1 MQFKNQKI
9 QNRRIKKRYTFF
21 SFCVITMMLLLGYNS
36 SIAIAESDEKAVEL
50 SPAKIGYKY
59 QEIKSIAKK
68 NVNKN
73 DTDALENI
81 VAKSQNFI
89 ESHPK
94 YKRIDE
100 VYYYLGNAL
109 VRLERVEEGITVF
122 ETLFKEDSDA
132 RYVPTILLE
141 LGLAY
146 DKLGNHAKADE
157 AYNSLIEHPKYNER
171 SQAKKVKEILEMDIE
186 LRTGELPKPKP
197 VGGQPSEWIGK
208 PAPEFK
214 VMDLNGEEITLDKY
228 HGQVVLLDF
237 WATWCGPCIGELPNV
252 KATYD
257 KYKDKRFQIIGISWD
272 RTKPTLEAFIKEQ
285 NLGWVHH
292 FDPEGKIA
300 NQYGVTGIPSTF
312 LLDGEGIIR
321 MTNLRGGALEIAVG
335 ELVEENLKIPH
346 HGPHSK
352 SIPATKLIKPSNP
365 TPKNPPI
372 TSSKPT
378 GWIGKPAPDITITNL
393 KGEELSLEDF
403 KGQVV
408 LLDFWATWCGPCITE
423 IPKVKKTYEKYKDQK
438 FQIIGISLDRSLAP
452 LAEYIQQEELSWH
465 HYWDEDREIRTL
477 FGVRAIPSAFLI
489 DGEGIIQK
497 AYLGGFDVETAVAE
511 LVDKNLNKVDQTP
524 TNTEENRDKTDN

>member
-1 MQFKNQKI
+1 M
-9 QNRRIKKRYTFF
+9 
-21 SFCVITMMLLLGYNS
+21 ITIMVLFGYNAN
-36 SIAIAESDEKAVEL
+36 ITIAESVERAAEI

-59 QEIKSIAKK
+59 QEIKSIAKE
-68 NVNKN
+68 NTNKN

-109 VRLERVEEGITVF
+109 VRLERVEEGIVVF

-146 DKLGNHAKADE
+146 DKLGKHTKADE
-157 AYNSLIEHPKYNER
+157 AYKSLIEHPKYNKR
-171 SQAKKVKEILEMDIE
+171 SQVKKAKDILEMDIE
-186 LRTGELPKPKP
+186 SRTGELPKPKSA
-197 VGGQPSEWIGK
+197 GGQPSEWIGK
-208 PAPEFK
+208 PAPAFK
-214 VMDLNGEEITLDKY
+214 VMDLNGEELTLEKY

-237 WATWCGPCIGELPNV
+237 WATWCGPCIGELPYV

-272 RTKPTLEAFIKEQ
+272 SSKPTLEAFIKEQ

-292 FDPEGKIA
+292 FDPTGKIA

-321 MTNLRGGALEIAVG
+321 MTNLRGHELETAVG

-346 HGPHSK
+346 HTHQPK

-365 TPKNPPI
+365 TPNNPSIP
-372 TSSKPT
+372 SNKPT
-378 GWIGKPAPDITITNL
+378 DWIGKPAPDITITNL
-393 KGEELSLEDF
+393 KGEELTWEDF
-403 KGQVV
+403 RGQVV
-408 LLDFWATWCGPCITE
+408 LLDFWATTCGPCLTE
-423 IPKVKKTYEKYKDQK
+423 MPKVKKTYAKYKDQK
-438 FQIIGISLDRSLAP
+438 FQIIGISLDSTLAP
-452 LAEYIQQEELSWH
+452 AEKYIKNEELSWH
-465 HYWDEDREIRTL
+465 HYWDEDRKIRTL
-477 FGVRAIPSAFLI
+477 FGVWAIPTAFLI

-497 AYLGGFDVETAVAE
+497 AYLGGFDVETAVSE
-511 LVDKNLNKVDQTP
+511 MVDKNLKGVQTP
-524 TNTEENRDKTDN
+524 TNTEKIEITPTIDE

>member
-1 MQFKNQKI
+1 MQFKNQKNYI
-9 QNRRIKKRYTFF
+9 DKINRRYTFC
-21 SFCVITMMLLLGYNS
+21 SICVITMMLLLSNIYN
-36 SIAIAESDEKAVEL
+36 ITNAESVEKAVEL

-68 NVNKN
+68 NLNKN
-73 DTDALENI
+73 DTDVLENI
-81 VAKSQNFI
+81 VSKSQNFI
-89 ESHPK
+89 QNHPK

-100 VYYYLGNAL
+100 IYYYLGNAL
-109 VRLERVEEGITVF
+109 IRLEKVEEGIVVF

-146 DKLGNHAKADE
+146 DKVGNHVKADE
-157 AYNSLIEHPKYNER
+157 AYNSLIEHPKYNKR
-171 SQAKKVKEILEMDIE
+171 SQAKKAEDILEMDLE
-186 LRTGELPKPKP
+186 LRTGELPKPQLP
-197 VGGQPSEWIGK
+197 GSQPNQWIGK
-208 PAPEFK
+208 AAPAFK
-214 VMDLNGEEITLDKY
+214 VMDLNNEEITLDKY
-228 HGQVVLLDF
+228 HGQVVLIDF

-257 KYKDKRFQIIGISWD
+257 KYKDKKFQIIGISWD
-272 RTKPTLEAFIKEQ
+272 KSQITLETFIKEQ

-292 FDPEGKIA
+292 YDPFGQIA

-321 MTNLRGGALEIAVG
+321 KTDLRGPALEIAVG
-335 ELVEENLKIPH
+335 ELVEENLKNPH

-365 TPKNPPI
+365 TSNNSPGPI
-372 TSSKPT
+372 NKPT
-378 GWIGKPAPDITITNL
+378 NWIGKPAPEITITNL

-438 FQIIGISLDRSLAP
+438 FQIIGISLDRSLTP
-452 LAEYIQQEELSWH
+452 LTEYIQQEELSWH
-465 HYWDEDREIRTL
+465 HYWDEDRKIRTL
-477 FGVRAIPSAFLI
+477 FEVKAIPSAFLI
-489 DGEGIIQK
+489 DGDGIIQK

-511 LVDKNLNKVDQTP
+511 LVDKNLKKVDQTP
-524 TNTEENRDKTDN
+524 TNSGKNKDNTDN